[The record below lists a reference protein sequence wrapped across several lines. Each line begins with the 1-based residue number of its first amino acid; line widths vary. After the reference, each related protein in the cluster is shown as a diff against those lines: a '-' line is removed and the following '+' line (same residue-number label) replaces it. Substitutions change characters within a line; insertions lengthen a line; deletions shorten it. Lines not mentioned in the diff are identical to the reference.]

1 MQTFL
6 YNLFLSAPLTV
17 HYKLQAMKMY
27 AKIDTL
33 WFKWDIFQNLNS
45 FIFIWHD
52 KHNTIGTTIIEH
64 ITVCNR
70 SYHTWFVIMILSHR
84 WHT

>member
-33 WFKWDIFQNLNS
+33 WFKWDIFSKSELLYFHLARQ
-45 FIFIWHD
+45 
-52 KHNTIGTTIIEH
+52 T
-64 ITVCNR
+64 
-70 SYHTWFVIMILSHR
+70 
-84 WHT
+84 